1 MMSEC
6 DAMAWGCCSSQS
18 KREERS
24 GAGNDE
30 LKIWLLPS
38 SIGLTNAR
46 RVHVSD
52 GGRCQRGDA
61 NIRTLSADDNAKR
74 NAVTVCNDLL
84 LPVGLEQKFSA
95 RLLLTNYR

>member
-95 RLLLTNYR
+95 RLASNYR